1 MKISVSFLKNKT
13 DVRDTLE
20 KLDETTA
27 DFIHV
32 DIMDGK
38 FTSEKTMN
46 EYEFLDCLK
55 GIKKPLDIHLMV
67 ENPTNYIE
75 VLKKFNSF
83 L

>member
-20 KLDETTA
+20 KKLDETTA

-46 EYEFLDCLK
+46 EYEFFRLFK
-55 GIKKPLDIHLMV
+55 RHKKTIRY
-67 ENPTNYIE
+67 T
-75 VLKKFNSF
+75 FNG
-83 L
+83 

>member
-32 DIMDGK
+32 DIMDGEIYK
-38 FTSEKTMN
+38 
-46 EYEFLDCLK
+46 
-55 GIKKPLDIHLMV
+55 
-67 ENPTNYIE
+67 
-75 VLKKFNSF
+75 
-83 L
+83 